1 WRQQERVEI
10 QPPPTGEPT
19 MKKILSLT
27 LASFLLSGAALADDD
42 CNEPTADW
50 QPRENLQQLLEE
62 HGWEVKRIKVDDGC
76 YEAKG
81 TDRAGNRVEATY
93 TPASLKLQELKIRFD
108 NEESAAQ
115 YLNLPATPTKQ

>member
-1 WRQQERVEI
+1 
-10 QPPPTGEPT
+10 